1 MSSPFADA
9 ELAEFVQRVNDD
21 DDGGGF
27 DVAAMRAGAAARIR
41 TRPAGPAL
49 DRVHE
54 LELGGRPA
62 RLYRPSP
69 EPLPLIVYVHGGGW
83 TIGSLDSHDRL
94 CRLLAAGTGAAVV
107 ALDYR
112 LAPEHPWPAAV
123 DDVVAALRALDRP
136 PRALGLLSGAVV
148 LAGDS
153 AGATLATLAC
163 LRLRDEHPASLPALQ
178 VLLYANTDLTGSS
191 ASMREK
197 GSGWVL
203 EAEAVRFFNAQ
214 WVPDRSRWPDPAV
227 SPLHARELG
236 GLPPALV
243 ITAEH
248 DPLRDEGEQYAERL
262 EAAGVPVRAR
272 REPGLVH
279 GFVTLD
285 HISPACAA
293 ALDRVIEDVR
303 GLLGE

>member
-1 MSSPFADA
+1 MSSPFADT
-9 ELAEFVQRVNDD
+9 ELAECVRRLNDD
-21 DDGGGF
+21 RGGEF
-27 DVAAMRAGAAARIR
+27 DVAAMRAGGAARSL

-69 EPLPLIVYVHGGGW
+69 EALPLIVYVHGGGW
-83 TIGSLDSHDRL
+83 TIGSLDTHDRL
-94 CRLLAAGTGAAVV
+94 CRLLAVGAGAAVV

-123 DDVVAALRALDRP
+123 DDVVAALRQLDRP

-153 AGATLATLAC
+153 AGGTLATLGC
-163 LRLRDEHPASLPALQ
+163 LRLRDEHTASLPALQ
-178 VLLYANTDLTGSS
+178 VLLCANTDLTGSS

-197 GSGWVL
+197 GSGWGL
-203 EAEAVRFFNAQ
+203 EADAIRFFNTQ
-214 WVPDRSRWPDPAV
+214 WVPDRSRWSDPAV

-236 GLPPALV
+236 ELPPALV

-248 DPLRDEGEQYAERL
+248 DPLRDEGEQYADRL
-262 EAAGVPVRAR
+262 QAAGVPVRAR
-272 REPGLVH
+272 REPGLIH
-279 GFVTLD
+279 GFVMLD
-285 HISPACAA
+285 AVSPACAA
-293 ALDRVIEDVR
+293 ALDRVIGDLRE
-303 GLLGE
+303 LLGE